1 MKSCFARM
9 FRGRRLDRN
18 PLRRPGDR
26 AETVIVIW
34 LFAAFAVVAPFAV
47 RAAAGWTGTLA
58 EHARVMALATR
69 YEVTARTL
77 EQAPP
82 AGSIMLTLTWA
93 DAGWTAPDGR
103 RRTGVI
109 EVPASAQRGTAERIW
124 VTSDG
129 EVTAPPIPAAEVA
142 GLADRAA
149 IGSILVLTC
158 LLLLAA
164 RVIRH
169 VFD

>member
-18 PLRRPGDR
+18 PLRRTGDR

-34 LFAAFAVVAPFAV
+34 LFAAFAAFAVVAPFAV
-47 RAAAGWTGTLA
+47 RAA
-58 EHARVMALATR
+58 
-69 YEVTARTL
+69 
-77 EQAPP
+77 
-82 AGSIMLTLTWA
+82 
-93 DAGWTAPDGR
+93 AGWTAPDGR

-129 EVTAPPIPAAEVA
+129 VVTAPPIPAAEVA

-158 LLLLAA
+158 LLLIAA

-169 VFD
+169 VFDRKRLAAWDAEWAITEPRWSGQR